1 MTPDFSDLTSKD
13 PGFLGDM
20 GGPEPAKTGFRN
32 RKLQIAA
39 LLAVVMLAEAG
50 VMYFLIPAPANADA
64 GTDAGAELAGDESAG
79 LAVESV
85 EVEIGSFSVTNSR
98 ATDGSIW
105 HIGFNLYAV
114 VPRAKQQEFIHA
126 ANDVHKARVRQAVVQ
141 VARSSNLDDLS
152 DPGLNTIKRLLKEV
166 INKVLQK
173 SYITEVVIS
182 EFKTIEQ

>member
-1 MTPDFSDLTSKD
+1 MVTDFGDLTSTD
-13 PGFLGDM
+13 PGFLGNMDP
-20 GGPEPAKTGFRN
+20 PEPAKTGSRN

-50 VMYFLIPAPANADA
+50 VMYFLIPPPATASAETELSGD
-64 GTDAGAELAGDESAG
+64 DGA

-105 HIGFNLYAV
+105 HISFNLYAV
-114 VPRAKQQEFIHA
+114 VPRTKQQEFDQA
-126 ANDVHKARVRQAVVQ
+126 ANNFHKARVRQAVVQ
-141 VARSSNLDDLS
+141 VARSSNLEDLS